1 MNRMLIAAALAAMA
15 TAACGADGVRIA
27 GSEDGPTR
35 ILLTDAPFPYDTVER
50 VDMYIVRV
58 DVATTVDTT
67 AANDWRPVSEPY
79 RRFNLLDLQSGVTT
93 LLGSSAVHFG
103 GIAMV
108 RVVIN
113 TDSSRV
119 VYAGGGEA
127 AVQWGAVGESA
138 IHAAVEQPLVNWD
151 SETGDIVL
159 DFDVGRSF
167 NYTATGFVFIP
178 WIRAVNAAAA
188 ASIGGTVRRRL
199 EADALAPAAN
209 AIVEAYREYGD
220 GGPSRFLAST
230 RTSADGSYTLRYLN
244 AGTYFVQATLPGIFG
259 SVAVQ
264 SGPVTVLMGDEGRVD
279 LNLPLQDSVSGSF
292 LVLSGPYQL
301 ALGDTAW
308 YAATVIN
315 GADSV
320 ITTITWT
327 VADPSI
333 ASLTATSGS
342 NTGLV
347 GQALGST
354 WLVGVSDSL
363 VDSLVVAV
371 VSSDSTGGGG
381 GGGGPVASVTVSPAS
396 ATVSV
401 GDSLGFYATLKDSTG
416 AVITGRAVTWSV
428 SDSSVVQVFGV
439 FGQSLILKAL
449 QAGTATVTATSEGK
463 SGSGAVTVN

>member
-1 MNRMLIAAALAAMA
+1 M
-15 TAACGADGVRIA
+15 
-27 GSEDGPTR
+27 
-35 ILLTDAPFPYDTVER
+35 
-50 VDMYIVRV
+50 
-58 DVATTVDTT
+58 
-67 AANDWRPVSEPY
+67 
-79 RRFNLLDLQSGVTT
+79 
-93 LLGSSAVHFG
+93 
-103 GIAMV
+103 
-108 RVVIN
+108 
-113 TDSSRV
+113 
-119 VYAGGGEA
+119 
-127 AVQWGAVGESA
+127 
-138 IHAAVEQPLVNWD
+138 
-151 SETGDIVL
+151 
-159 DFDVGRSF
+159 
-167 NYTATGFVFIP
+167 
-178 WIRAVNAAAA
+178 
-188 ASIGGTVRRRL
+188 
-199 EADALAPAAN
+199 
-209 AIVEAYREYGD
+209 
-220 GGPSRFLAST
+220 
-230 RTSADGSYTLRYLN
+230 
-244 AGTYFVQATLPGIFG
+244 QATLPGISG
-259 SVAVQ
+259 SVAAQ

-279 LNLPLQDSVSGSF
+279 LNLPLQDSVSGTF

-315 GADSV
+315 GTDSV

-449 QAGTATVTATSEGK
+449 QAGTATGTATSEGK
-463 SGSGAVTVN
+463 SGSGTVTVN